1 MTLLLVSCCCDSE
14 RPYELY
20 KKENNLD
27 AADYRE
33 SCQKPHSAS
42 DETKLC
48 IKLDLLVSFYLVKG
62 CRVKVDLNQ
71 VERGLWSMLAW
82 KRQDLKISYILEGS
96 KEQSFYMTILT
107 VSKFVKAA
115 KTGIV

>member
-1 MTLLLVSCCCDSE
+1 MTLLLISCCCDSE

-33 SCQKPHSAS
+33 SCQKPHGAS

-48 IKLDLLVSFYLVKG
+48 IKLDLLVPFYLVKG

-71 VERGLWSMLAW
+71 VERGFWCRLA
-82 KRQDLKISYILEGS
+82 
-96 KEQSFYMTILT
+96 
-107 VSKFVKAA
+107 
-115 KTGIV
+115 